1 MIQETP
7 LTITA
12 IHEEAPGFK
21 TLVFAERLSYAAGQ
35 YLTFIHPTHLGPI
48 RRSYS
53 ILSSPDVNE
62 PLAIGVKRVENGEFS
77 RWLIDR
83 AHPGDVL
90 TTTGAAGFF
99 TLPKERDRYRQL
111 FFLAA
116 GSGITPVFSLIKSAL
131 VQHPPWKLVL
141 VYSIPSEEKAP
152 YRRELLELQQRHP
165 ERLFIEW
172 RISTAKHLA
181 DARLSRESLQ
191 TLLRKYEQPLNQ
203 QQFFICGPEP
213 YMRLCTYTLQEEGV
227 PESGIRKEFFF
238 TAALARS
245 PKPLPPDRDTHRV
258 RVRQPAGDL
267 EFEVRYPDNILLAAR
282 KAGIS
287 LPYSCETGR
296 CGACAARCVSG
307 QVWLSYN
314 EVLTDDELARGL
326 TLTCTGHPMGGDVV
340 LEL

>member
-1 MIQETP
+1 MQETP
-7 LTITA
+7 LTISRIA
-12 IHEEAPGFK
+12 EEAPGFK
-21 TLVFAERLSYAAGQ
+21 TFVFAERLSYEAGQ
-35 YLTFIHPTHLGPI
+35 YLTFVHPTHVGPI

-53 ILSSPDVNE
+53 IVSSPDADE

-83 AHPGDVL
+83 ARPGDVL
-90 TTTGAAGFF
+90 MTTGVGGFF
-99 TLPKERDRYRQL
+99 TLPKEGVPQQL

-131 VQHPPWKLVL
+131 VRYPDCKLVL
-141 VYSIPSEEKAP
+141 VYSIPSEGKAP
-152 YRRELLELQQRHP
+152 YREALLRLQGMHP
-165 ERLFIEW
+165 RQLSIEW
-172 RISTAKHLA
+172 RMSNAKNLA
-181 DARLSRESLQ
+181 DARLSREALQ
-191 TLLRKYEQPLNQ
+191 LLLKKFEAPFDR

-227 PESGIRKEFFF
+227 PQRNIRKEFFF
-238 TAALARS
+238 TAAVARS
-245 PKPLPPDRDTHRV
+245 PKPLPPDRQTHQV
-258 RVRQPAGDL
+258 RIHQPGGDL
-267 EFEVRYPDNILLAAR
+267 EFEVQYPDTILTAAR
-282 KAGIS
+282 KAGIG

-296 CGACAARCVSG
+296 CGACAARCRSG

-326 TLTCTGHPMGGDVV
+326 TLTCTGHPVGGDVV